1 MNNREKAL
9 FILEG
14 LDSIISIDWNM
25 ADILINTISNSLEEL
40 EKGE

>member
-14 LDSIISIDWNM
+14 LDNVINIDWNM
-25 ADILINTISNSLEEL
+25 AEMLIKTISDSLKEI

>member
-1 MNNREKAL
+1 MTNYEKAV

-14 LDSIISIDWNM
+14 LDNVISIDWNM